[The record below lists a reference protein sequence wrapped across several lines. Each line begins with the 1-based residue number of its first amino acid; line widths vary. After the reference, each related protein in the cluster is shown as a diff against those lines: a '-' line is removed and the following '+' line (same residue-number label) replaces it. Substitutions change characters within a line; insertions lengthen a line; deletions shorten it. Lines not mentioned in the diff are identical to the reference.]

1 MLPYINIFG
10 VQFGTYGICMV
21 LGVALVVL
29 LAARRGKKYKI
40 CFEDIIIVGATTVS
54 LALVGGNLLYVIVTY
69 PIDVIVAQIKDGS
82 FAFLSGGIVFYG
94 GLIGGIFGAMLGVK
108 LAKIDFT
115 AIEYSIVPFVP
126 LGHAIGR
133 IGCVMAGCCHGFEY
147 DGPFALYY
155 PNAISG
161 LSPEQGYFPIQLVEA
176 LLNVGICVVLL
187 ICAKKLSRRYDLLIS
202 YMGCYGVARFIL
214 EIFRGDAVRGI
225 YFSLSVSQWISIGM
239 VAICIL
245 WFLVIRR
252 KSRKNTVQ
260 PKLTD

>member
-1 MLPYINIFG
+1 MLPYISIFG
-10 VQFGTYGICMV
+10 LQFGTYGICMV
-21 LGVALVVL
+21 LGVALVVI
-29 LAARRGKKYKI
+29 LATKRGKMYRI
-40 CFEDIIIVGATTVS
+40 SFEDVLIVGATTVG
-54 LALVGGNLLYVIVTY
+54 LALVGGNLLYILVTY
-69 PIDVIVAQIKDGS
+69 PIDTIVAQIKDGS
-82 FAFLSGGIVFYG
+82 FAFLNGGIVFYG
-94 GLIGGIFGAMLGVK
+94 GLIGGVFGAMLGVK
-108 LAKIDFT
+108 LAKCDFT

-155 PNAISG
+155 PNAVSG
-161 LSPEQGYFPIQLVEA
+161 LSPEQGYFPIQLIEA
-176 LLNVGICVVLL
+176 LLNIGICVVLL
-187 ICAKKLSRRYDLLIS
+187 ICSKKLSRRYDLLIS

-214 EIFRGDAVRGI
+214 EIFRGDAIRGI

-260 PKLTD
+260 PKPTD